1 MAHAMLTKSFTLI
14 LEALLFISYFLWNQ
28 QLNLLLHKN
37 KFINRTYP

>member
-14 LEALLFISYFLWNQ
+14 LEALLFISLLRNQ

-37 KFINRTYP
+37 KFINKTYP